1 MRDTLRPVLEEF
13 STFWQQ
19 KLVDTVD
26 IEELRGIHR
35 FQQLEF
41 IAPFRKRQA
50 FRVCLNLV
58 AITEASS
65 LPALHLNQEM
75 TRGIFDSYAAPIL
88 WAGFNGPSRIVGAK
102 FLIGEPRAVCML
114 AEVFLHLKPW
124 HIDQQYMRMMCP
136 NMVTRFMVLINIVT
150 GAYKPTYNWGASHC
164 SWFMNQPTWW
174 YLMGFDGSLWWLNR
188 NFHGF

>member
-1 MRDTLRPVLEEF
+1 M
-13 STFWQQ
+13 
-19 KLVDTVD
+19 
-26 IEELRGIHR
+26 HR
-35 FQQLEF
+35 FQQIEF

-174 YLMGFDGSLWWLNR
+174 YLMGFDGSLW
-188 NFHGF
+188 